1 MRLFRLRPAGRLLR
15 LLSAVGLFGAMIASL
30 PFAAIAQGPISP
42 GGSGQGEDQVDVPEL
57 PLIPVLIAFR
67 QPPGLDEVAAV
78 AFSGGV
84 IDRGY
89 SIVPAVA
96 ARVPIEAL
104 PGLMNHPSVAA
115 VEPDGEFE
123 LHSYANVWGVNRI
136 NARSVHEG
144 TFVSGGPSILGTG
157 VKVAVVDTGIDYTH
171 PELAGAYRGGYDF
184 VNNDA
189 DPRDDHYHGTHVA
202 GTIAA
207 ALNGT
212 GVVGVAPGVD
222 LYGLKVLSNTGSG
235 SFSAIIASLDWCVAN
250 GIQVANFSLG
260 SSGDPG
266 TTVRAAFDN
275 ALAAGLTIVCSAGN
289 SGTTNTSV
297 DNVGYPAKYDSVIAV
312 ASTTSTDA
320 RSSFSST
327 GPAVDVA
334 APGSSVYSTYP
345 GGGYATLSGTSM
357 AAPHAAGAAAL
368 VIAGGIADA
377 NANGRIN
384 DDVQAVLMGTAIDL
398 GATGTDWSFGA
409 GLIQADLAVEA
420 SFGGGGGGGGGGGE
434 IFDAPSGLAGSAN
447 TRRVVSLRWTDN
459 SNVEEGF
466 QIRWGTRNN
475 RGVTTW
481 RGSWNVAADA
491 TSSTRTMSRGTW
503 QFQVRA
509 FRGTEVTDW
518 SNQIQVIVR

>member
-1 MRLFRLRPAGRLLR
+1 
-15 LLSAVGLFGAMIASL
+15 
-30 PFAAIAQGPISP
+30 
-42 GGSGQGEDQVDVPEL
+42 
-57 PLIPVLIAFR
+57 
-67 QPPGLDEVAAV
+67 
-78 AFSGGV
+78 
-84 IDRGY
+84 
-89 SIVPAVA
+89 
-96 ARVPIEAL
+96 
-104 PGLMNHPSVAA
+104 
-115 VEPDGEFE
+115 
-123 LHSYANVWGVNRI
+123 
-136 NARSVHEG
+136 
-144 TFVSGGPSILGTG
+144 
-157 VKVAVVDTGIDYTH
+157 VAVVDTGIDYTH

-222 LYGLKVLSNTGSG
+222 LYGLKVLGNTGSG
-235 SFSAIIASLDWCVAN
+235 SFSAIVASLDWCVAN

-409 GLIQADLAVEA
+409 GLIQADLPVEA